1 MVCLWLFSVLRDI
14 LTWSRAVLRDN
25 EDADYGS
32 AFSFEPDTHNLKE
45 VRGECMSLKSARGC
59 QLSGREPHSPR
70 QRDTD
75 GAVAGGRANDAER
88 LGVKLMEAARSVML
102 MQKYYF
108 FLYIQSLY
116 IRFFVTMQS
125 VALPLWS
132 LNPARRRHGDDWKQK
147 KGVVFL
153 HERSDSRNATG
164 TQLSLGCALVYSPWH
179 STSKPGL
186 CSSGLTKTLAAPSF
200 PRHGIAQASL
210 VSAHL
215 A

>member
-1 MVCLWLFSVLRDI
+1 MELW
-14 LTWSRAVLRDN
+14 
-25 EDADYGS
+25 
-32 AFSFEPDTHNLKE
+32 
-45 VRGECMSLKSARGC
+45 
-59 QLSGREPHSPR
+59 Q
-70 QRDTD
+70 
-75 GAVAGGRANDAER
+75 GGRANDAER
-88 LGVKLMEAARSVML
+88 LGGKLMEGARSVML

-132 LNPARRRHGDDWKQK
+132 LNPARRRDGDDWKQK

-153 HERSDSRNATG
+153 HERSDSRNATD

>member
-1 MVCLWLFSVLRDI
+1 
-14 LTWSRAVLRDN
+14 
-25 EDADYGS
+25 
-32 AFSFEPDTHNLKE
+32 
-45 VRGECMSLKSARGC
+45 MSLKSARGC

-153 HERSDSRNATG
+153 YERSDSRNATD
-164 TQLSLGCALVYSPWH
+164 TQLFLGCALVYSPWH
-179 STSKPGL
+179 STSKLDFRLPL
-186 CSSGLTKTLAAPSF
+186 SRL
-200 PRHGIAQASL
+200 GIARASSAL
-210 VSAHL
+210 LSLLYRLASAHL
-215 A
+215 AYRKRSHKYP

>member
-1 MVCLWLFSVLRDI
+1 MVYLWLFSVLRDI

-45 VRGECMSLKSARGC
+45 VRGECMSLKSARNC

-75 GAVAGGRANDAER
+75 GVVAGGRANDAER

-153 HERSDSRNATG
+153 HERSDSRNATD
-164 TQLSLGCALVYSPWH
+164 TQLSLGCAFVYSPWH
-179 STSKPGL
+179 STSKLGI

-200 PRHGIAQASL
+200 TRHGIAQASL

>member
-25 EDADYGS
+25 EAADYGS

-45 VRGECMSLKSARGC
+45 VRGECMSLKSARNC
-59 QLSGREPHSPR
+59 QLSGQEPRSPR

-116 IRFFVTMQS
+116 IRFLVTMQS

-132 LNPARRRHGDDWKQK
+132 LNPARRRHGDNWKQK

-179 STSKPGL
+179 STSK
-186 CSSGLTKTLAAPSF
+186 
-200 PRHGIAQASL
+200 L

>member
-1 MVCLWLFSVLRDI
+1 MVYLWLFSVLRDI

-45 VRGECMSLKSARGC
+45 VRGECMSLKSARNC

-75 GAVAGGRANDAER
+75 GAVAGGRANDVER

-147 KGVVFL
+147 KEWSSCMKEVTAAMPQT
-153 HERSDSRNATG
+153 RNY
-164 TQLSLGCALVYSPWH
+164 L
-179 STSKPGL
+179 
-186 CSSGLTKTLAAPSF
+186 LAAPSF
-200 PRHGIAQASL
+200 TRHGIAQASL

>member
-1 MVCLWLFSVLRDI
+1 MFFLWLFSVLRDI

-45 VRGECMSLKSARGC
+45 VRGECMGIKSARSC

-75 GAVAGGRANDAER
+75 GAVAGGMANDAER
-88 LGVKLMEAARSVML
+88 LEVKLREAARSVML

-125 VALPLWS
+125 VALPLLS
-132 LNPARRRHGDDWKQK
+132 LNPARRRHGDNWKQK

-153 HERSDSRNATG
+153 HERSDSRNATD
-164 TQLSLGCALVYSPWH
+164 TQLFLGCALVYSPWH

-186 CSSGLTKTLAAPSF
+186 CPSGLTKTFIFSF
-200 PRHGIAQASL
+200 F
-210 VSAHL
+210 
-215 A
+215 

>member
-1 MVCLWLFSVLRDI
+1 MVYLWLFSVLRDI
-14 LTWSRAVLRDN
+14 LTWSQAVLRDN
-25 EDADYGS
+25 EAADYGS

-125 VALPLWS
+125 VALPFMVS
-132 LNPARRRHGDDWKQK
+132 
-147 KGVVFL
+147 
-153 HERSDSRNATG
+153 ES
-164 TQLSLGCALVYSPWH
+164 C
-179 STSKPGL
+179 
-186 CSSGLTKTLAAPSF
+186 KTEAW
-200 PRHGIAQASL
+200 
-210 VSAHL
+210 
-215 A
+215 

>member
-1 MVCLWLFSVLRDI
+1 MYESQERKELSAER
-14 LTWSRAVLRDN
+14 TGATQPPTTGHGWSC
-25 EDADYGS
+25 G
-32 AFSFEPDTHNLKE
+32 
-45 VRGECMSLKSARGC
+45 RGQG
-59 QLSGREPHSPR
+59 
-70 QRDTD
+70 
-75 GAVAGGRANDAER
+75 NDAER

-116 IRFFVTMQS
+116 IRFFVDMQS

-147 KGVVFL
+147 KGVVFQN
-153 HERSDSRNATG
+153 ERSDSRNATD
-164 TQLSLGCALVYSPWH
+164 TQLSLGCALVHSPWH
-179 STSKPGL
+179 SPSK
-186 CSSGLTKTLAAPSF
+186 
-200 PRHGIAQASL
+200 L